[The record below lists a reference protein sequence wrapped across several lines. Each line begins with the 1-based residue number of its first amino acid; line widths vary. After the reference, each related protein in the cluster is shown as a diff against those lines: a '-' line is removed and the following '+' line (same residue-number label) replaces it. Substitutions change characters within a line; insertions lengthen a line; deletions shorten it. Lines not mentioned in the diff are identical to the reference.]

1 MDGSEKKKD
10 RGLLMLAI
18 MLVAAILGGPAIFYG
33 FLAMGEAGV
42 FDNARG
48 NFWPIV
54 LGVLALVVAWWV
66 FILFLGS
73 RDLWA
78 KDGE

>member
-1 MDGSEKKKD
+1 MDGGEKKRD
-10 RGLLMLAI
+10 RGLLMLAV

-42 FDNARG
+42 FDNARD

-54 LGVLALVVAWWV
+54 LVVLALVVAWWV
-66 FILFLGS
+66 FILFIGS
-73 RDLWA
+73 RDLRA